1 MEIAKKLREEER
13 DQWLNRARPMEPPK
27 QTWREKWLAR
37 EENGTYSD
45 DGNMGVDERKAEMV
59 EGDSNE

>member
-1 MEIAKKLREEER
+1 
-13 DQWLNRARPMEPPK
+13 MEPPK

>member
-1 MEIAKKLREEER
+1 MTYGATQADLKR
-13 DQWLNRARPMEPPK
+13 
-27 QTWREKWLAR
+27 KWLAR